1 METVKTYENYPFRI
15 VILSNLVS
23 LLIYLLGFIITNKIG
38 WIYSIIYLGY
48 ILALELRLIKN
59 HCTTCYYWGKTC
71 GFAKGRISS
80 MFFKKGDIS
89 GFCSNKFTWK
99 DLIPDLL
106 VTLIPL
112 IAGIVL
118 LIIRF
123 EPFLLFA
130 LILLIALTTAGNQY
144 IRGSLT
150 CKYCKQREIG
160 CPAEKLFNSGK

>member
-1 METVKTYENYPFRI
+1 METIKSYENYPIRI

-23 LLIYLLGFIITNKIG
+23 FLIYILGFIIIYKIG
-38 WIYSIIYLGY
+38 WIYSIIYLSY
-48 ILALELRLIKN
+48 IFALELRLIKN
-59 HCTTCYYWGKTC
+59 HCTSCYYWGKTC

-80 MFFKKGDIS
+80 VFFKKGDIAE
-89 GFCSNKFTWK
+89 FCSNKFTWK
-99 DLIPDLL
+99 DMIPDLL
-106 VTLIPL
+106 VTLTPL

-118 LIIRF
+118 LIINF
-123 EPFLLFA
+123 EPFLLLA

-150 CKYCKQREIG
+150 CKFCKQREIG